1 LPLAL
6 SGVVLLLLLLIVLK
20 VFFFAG
26 AGCPLLCGLAF
37 SEGATSSDYSIAA
50 FIIEP
55 DSDSFFALLL
65 VAADDSPLS
74 SSSSYYKFEPPK
86 F

>member
-1 LPLAL
+1 VPFLTFAL
-6 SGVVLLLLLLIVLK
+6 SGVALLPVLEVY
-20 VFFFAG
+20 FFAV
-26 AGCPLLCGLAF
+26 GLALLAK
-37 SEGATSSDYSIAA
+37 GATSSDYSIAA

-55 DSDSFFALLL
+55 DSDSFLALLL

-86 F
+86 C